1 MELVI
6 MKFITK
12 EMNISIKE
20 VFDNNDIENIIYGN
34 MYDYEKKF
42 LLQIQ
47 DYNCIVEFMDLN
59 KIPIIVFKDYLI
71 LIDDLNMHIVNHKIY
86 KQVDLES
93 YYLGYVFLEQK
104 LYIIFQTGLL
114 SLDADVHVNKIFT
127 DFINDYLYKICIRT
141 HKTYFVE
148 RLDSYKQCFL
158 NILVHILIV
167 L

>member
-127 DFINDYLYKICIRT
+127 DFINDYLYKDGVLTLQFDNQILTI
-141 HKTYFVE
+141 
-148 RLDSYKQCFL
+148 DL
-158 NILVHILIV
+158 NNI
-167 L
+167 

>member
-1 MELVI
+1 MELAI

-20 VFDNNDIENIIYGN
+20 VFDSNDIENIIYGN

-47 DYNCIVEFMDLN
+47 DHNYIVEFMDLN
-59 KIPIIVFKDYLI
+59 KIPIIVFEDYLI

-104 LYIIFQTGLL
+104 LYIIFQTGIL
-114 SLDADVHVNKIFT
+114 SLDADFHVNKIFT
-127 DFINDYLYKICIRT
+127 DFINDYLYKDGVLT
-141 HKTYFVE
+141 LQ
-148 RLDSYKQCFL
+148 LDNQILTIDL
-158 NILVHILIV
+158 NNI
-167 L
+167 

>member
-1 MELVI
+1 

-127 DFINDYLYKICIRT
+127 DFINDYLYKDGVLTLQFDNQILTI
-141 HKTYFVE
+141 
-148 RLDSYKQCFL
+148 DL
-158 NILVHILIV
+158 NNI
-167 L
+167 